1 MPGKVWG
8 RSSAAI
14 RCARPPETQI
24 HAPPQVE
31 HRSLSSERSYRASH
45 ANLMA
50 KGRESD
56 MPSLEVWEAFFDP
69 DSVLQ
74 ALGCGP
80 LPGDVVDFGC
90 GYGGFTIAAARQV
103 SGTVYALDIDPAMVR
118 ATNARVAQAAV
129 RNVVVQE
136 RDFVTEGCG
145 RPDGSVSLVMLF
157 NILHTEDPMALLH
170 EAHRVLVPGGIA
182 AVIHWRR
189 DVQTPRGPPLEIR
202 PDPAQCAAWGE
213 RAGLRCLGMTHLP
226 RSPWHWGMALQRPI
240 PANV

>member
-1 MPGKVWG
+1 MPL
-8 RSSAAI
+8 
-14 RCARPPETQI
+14 
-24 HAPPQVE
+24 QVE
-31 HRSLSSERSYRASH
+31 HPSLSSERLYSASH

-69 DSVLQ
+69 DSVLK
-74 ALGCGP
+74 ALGCGR

-170 EAHRVLVPGGIA
+170 EAHRVLVPGGTA

-202 PDPAQCAAWGE
+202 PDSAQCEAWGE
-213 RAGLRCLGMTHLP
+213 RAGLRSLGMAHLP
-226 RSPWHWGMALQRPI
+226 RSPWHWGMVLQRPI